1 MTTRVKCFISLVMA
15 MFLCSCGS
23 NLSSS
28 QPEAVNVTG
37 ENQSNVAITIYNNN
51 LGLIKDIRVV
61 ALDKGVYNVNFKD
74 VSGQIIPSSV
84 HVKSLDS
91 PDDFFV
97 LEQNYEYD
105 LMNPN
110 KLMDKY
116 VGKNVK
122 LIFKSV
128 YTGEEEEREATLLSN
143 NQEPI
148 YKIDDEIHLGFP
160 GRVILPKIPDD
171 LLAKPTLVWLV
182 DNKNS
187 KKQKLELSYLT
198 DGISWRCDYVL
209 ILSKNDKSADMTSW
223 VTINNNSG
231 TNYKNAT
238 VKLVAG
244 DVKRE
249 TQKRQFAK
257 AGMMYDESAVL
268 ARAPQFEEEGFFE
281 YHLYTLQRK
290 TTIKQNQVKQI
301 VLFENNGLKI
311 DKKFILHGLNY
322 YYTSAYQQ
330 PIKTIPVKVVLE
342 LENSKD
348 NKLGIPLPKGLVR
361 VYKEDKSGMLQFA
374 GEHSIKHTPKDEK
387 VKLQIGEA
395 FDIKAER
402 KQSDFRK
409 IRTNMY
415 EVEWEISVRN
425 HKDEDVVV
433 IAEEPLPGDWEI
445 IEKSHDYK
453 KISANVVHFELPVKK
468 DQETVLI
475 YRAKIK
481 IGY

>member
-1 MTTRVKCFISLVMA
+1 MTSRARFLIPVCAVI
-15 MFLCSCGS
+15 FLCSCGS
-23 NLSSS
+23 NLSSN
-28 QPEAVNVTG
+28 QTDAVNVSAT
-37 ENQSNVAITIYNNN
+37 EQTSVAITVYNNN
-51 LGLIKDIRVV
+51 LGLVKDIREVT
-61 ALDKGVYNVNFKD
+61 LEKGIYNVNFKD

-84 HVKSLDS
+84 HVKSLDT

-105 LMNPN
+105 LMNPS

-122 LIFKSV
+122 LIFKSA
-128 YTGEEEEREATLLSN
+128 YTGEEEEREALLLSN

-160 GRVILPKIPDD
+160 GRVILPKIPED
-171 LLAKPTLVWLV
+171 LLAKPTLVWMV
-182 DNKNS
+182 DNKND

-198 DGISWRCDYVL
+198 DGISWQCDYVL
-209 ILSKNDKSADMTSW
+209 VLSKDDKSADMTSW

-231 TNYKNAT
+231 TSYKNAT

-249 TQKRQFAK
+249 TVRKVYGK
-257 AGMMYDESAVL
+257 ANGMYETAMS

-281 YHLYTLQRK
+281 YHLYTLQRE
-290 TTIKQNQVKQI
+290 TTIKQNQIKQI

-311 DKKFILHGLNY
+311 DKKFMLYGLNY

-342 LENSKD
+342 LKNSEA

-361 VYKEDKSGMLQFA
+361 VYKEDNSGMLQFA
-374 GEHSIKHTPKDEK
+374 GEHSINHTPKDEMI
-387 VKLQIGEA
+387 KLQIGEA
-395 FDIKAER
+395 FDVKAER

-409 IRTNMY
+409 IRTNLY
-415 EVEWEISVRN
+415 EVEWEIVVRN
-425 HKDEDVVV
+425 HKDEDIVV

-445 IEKSHDYK
+445 IDKTHDYK

-468 DQETVLI
+468 DQETVLR

-481 IGY
+481 TD